1 MKKPFFLPLA
11 SCLLLLA
18 AAPASAASNDL
29 PSMGTVAES
38 ALPLAEEN
46 RIGREIL
53 RSLRDEGD
61 VIDDTEINTYL
72 SALGGQLASHAQ
84 APGIRF
90 SFFVVNDPSINA
102 FALPGGVVGVH
113 SGLLLA
119 AQNEGEFASVLAH
132 EIAHVSQRHLARM
145 QEGEGNRQ
153 LMVLAAVLAGVIAAQ
168 STHGDA
174 AAGLLNAGAG
184 LAASQQLAYSRDFER
199 EADRIGMQYLA
210 ASGFDAREMAHFFDR
225 LQQVNRHNDN
235 NAFSFLRTHPLTR
248 ERISEA
254 QGRAQGYPVR
264 MRADSK
270 DFLLMRE
277 KLRVTTLGGAEAER
291 YYRAAIGSGRYL
303 SAGAIQYGLAYAL
316 LAQSRTADATKAQAE
331 ATQLLPRHPALLQL
345 DGDIR
350 RQSGQLD
357 AALAVYDAALLQ
369 FPSSQAL
376 WQAKIDTLL
385 QARRRDDA
393 AREIELALKRY
404 PENAALW
411 RLAARS
417 YGEDQPLRYHAAL
430 GNAFYFEQQYE
441 TAQLQYQL
449 ASRARGDD
457 FYLRSVIEA
466 RLREIDRTLAGRKR

>member
-1 MKKPFFLPLA
+1 MKKPFFLLFA
-11 SCLLLLA
+11 SCQLLLA
-18 AAPASAASNDL
+18 APPAIAANDL

-61 VIDDTEINTYL
+61 VIDDVEINAYL
-72 SALGGQLASHAQ
+72 GALGGQLASHAQ

-90 SFFVVNDPSINA
+90 SFFVVNDSSINA
-102 FALPGGVVGVH
+102 FALPGGVIGVH

-132 EIAHVSQRHLARM
+132 EIAHVSLRHLARM
-145 QEGEGNRQ
+145 QEGEGSRQ
-153 LMVLAAVLAGVIAAQ
+153 LMVLAAVLAGIVAAQ
-168 STHGDA
+168 SSRGDA
-174 AAGLLNAGAG
+174 AAGLINAGTG
-184 LAASQQLAYSRDFER
+184 LATSQRLAYSRDFER

-254 QGRAQGYPVR
+254 QDRAQSYPVR
-264 MRADSK
+264 MRADSN

-277 KLRVTTLGGAEAER
+277 KLRVTTLGGLEAER

-303 SAGAIQYGLAYAL
+303 SAAAIQYGLAYAL
-316 LAQSRTADATKAQAE
+316 LAQSRPAEAARAQAE
-331 ATQLLPRHPALLQL
+331 AARLLPRHPALLQL

-350 RQSGQLD
+350 RQSGQTD
-357 AALAVYDAALLQ
+357 AALATYGNALLQ
-369 FPSSQAL
+369 FPSSHAL

-385 QARRRDDA
+385 EAKRRDEA

-417 YGEDQPLRYHAAL
+417 YGEDQSLPYHAAL
-430 GNAFYFEQQYE
+430 GHAFYFEQQYE
-441 TAQLQYQL
+441 AAQLQYQL

-457 FYLRSVIEA
+457 FYLRSVVEA
-466 RLREIDRTLAGRKR
+466 RLREISRTLGSRKR